1 MGGQQSTL
9 SPEELE
15 EYQDCTFFTKK
26 EILHVHRRFRE
37 LAGTA
42 LKPDEKLPM
51 ATVRRGEGGRG
62 GRV

>member
-26 EILHVHRRFRE
+26 EILHVHRKFRE

-51 ATVRRGEGGRG
+51 ATVGRTEK
-62 GRV
+62 

>member
-1 MGGQQSTL
+1 MGQKQSTL

-37 LAGTA
+37 LSSKSGR
-42 LKPDEKLPM
+42 PDDKCDM
-51 ATVRRGEGGRG
+51 KTVGG
-62 GRV
+62 VWLV